1 MLVRMT
7 TKHTAEKTETKYD
20 WVDYSNG
27 LHEVHACGC
36 SHSKSFHG
44 APEKWERSFCATN
57 LKDLCREI
65 AMDFN
70 KDFALDNEVTIE
82 EYLDSGEG
90 YEVSITAKQGVR
102 IMPCVKFAN

>member
-1 MLVRMT
+1 MKHT
-7 TKHTAEKTETKYD
+7 ITHTAEKTETKYD
-20 WVDYSNG
+20 WVDYRNG

-36 SHSKSFHG
+36 SHPKRSVL
-44 APEKWERSFCATN
+44 AQVEARSFSATN

-65 AMDFN
+65 SMDFN

>member
-1 MLVRMT
+1 MKHT
-7 TKHTAEKTETKYD
+7 ITHTAEKTETKYD

-36 SHSKSFHG
+36 SHPKRSVL
-44 APEKWERSFCATN
+44 AQVEARSFSATN

-65 AMDFN
+65 SMDFN